1 MKKLLLSL
9 FGIGVVFL
17 FMPSAAFAADTTP
30 ITQYTSDILGILT
43 LLATLFSTIF
53 LIKGGYTYMTSSG
66 NPQALENAKKTIRN
80 ALIGLAIV
88 IGASTI
94 SSILTHA
101 FGTPVNP
108 SSGGAINLSPIQP
121 VVPQGG
127 VVQLLVD
134 AIIGVIQ
141 NIILSGAKPL
151 VDGVISMLTT
161 TPSLVTNS
169 VVFNFWL
176 VILGITDTLF
186 AIIIAILGF
195 HFMSSSAFGFE
206 EVDLKH
212 VMGRIVLAFLG
223 ANMSI
228 FLIDR
233 IISLS
238 NALVNTVLNAS
249 GGLAQAWVL
258 NVINPAT
265 ILSGPNGIGLLTL
278 LFMLLF
284 LALTIVLLLYYIGR
298 LIILSLGAVLSP
310 LIFLLWAL
318 PAGADFAKI
327 SIRTYLITIFTVFI
341 HVVTIQI
348 ASSFLTVTSQAG
360 TNTLI
365 SLLVGIGLFFTLLK
379 IPGMLI
385 NMAFYSAANAAVRG
399 VGSQV
404 SNIFSS
410 SNTAE
415 NTNGNGGSIENDK
428 RPVIK
433 EARTVDL

>member
-1 MKKLLLSL
+1 MKKLLFFLC
-9 FGIGVVFL
+9 GIGVVF
-17 FMPSAAFAADTTP
+17 FITPRTVFAADLSP
-30 ITQYTSDILGILT
+30 ITSYTSDLLGILV
-43 LLATLFSTIF
+43 LLASLVSTVF
-53 LIKGGYTYMTSSG
+53 LIKGGYTYMASSG
-66 NPQALENAKKTIRN
+66 NPQALEGAKRTIRN

-108 SSGGAINLSPIQP
+108 TSGGAINLSPITP
-121 VVPQGG
+121 VAPQGG

-134 AIIGVIQ
+134 AIIGVLQ

-161 TPSLVTNS
+161 TPSLVANS

-186 AIIIAILGF
+186 AVIIALLGF
-195 HFMSSSAFGFE
+195 HFMSASSLGFE

-212 VMGRIVLAFLG
+212 VMSRIVLAFLG

-238 NALVNTVLNAS
+238 NALVNTVLNAT

-265 ILSGPNGIGLLTL
+265 ILSDPNGVGLLTL
-278 LFMLLF
+278 IFMLLF
-284 LALTIVLLLYYIGR
+284 LVLTIVLLLYYIGR

-310 LIFLLWAL
+310 LVFLLWAL

-327 SIRTYLITIFTVFI
+327 SIKTYLITIFTVFV

-348 ASSFLTVTSQAG
+348 AASFLTVTNQAG
-360 TNTLI
+360 TNSLI
-365 SLLVGIGLFFTLLK
+365 SIIVGIGLFFTLLK

-399 VGSQV
+399 VGSQI
-404 SNIFSS
+404 SNMFS
-410 SNTAE
+410 SNTTSE
-415 NTNGNGGSIENDK
+415 NSSESHYSMNQDK
-428 RPVIK
+428 RPILK
-433 EARTVDL
+433 PRREVDL